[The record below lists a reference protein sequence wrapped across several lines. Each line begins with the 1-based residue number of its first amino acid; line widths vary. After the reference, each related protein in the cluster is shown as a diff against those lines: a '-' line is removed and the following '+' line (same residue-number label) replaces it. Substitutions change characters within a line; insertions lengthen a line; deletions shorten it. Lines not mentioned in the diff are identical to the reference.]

1 MTNKEKMRFLEIVRK
16 LKIALEDKDPENY
29 YTDDFQEL
37 LDLADIQ
44 FNRDY

>member
-1 MTNKEKMRFLEIVRK
+1 MTNKEKQRILEIVRK

-37 LDLADIQ
+37 LKLCDIK